1 MSRKRKRARAQQQDE
16 PTKSAPPPTIGTAL
30 GLVLKQ
36 AGVTLQP
43 ARQVDKVDPKK
54 AQALAPHPAK
64 RGEPL
69 SAARVAPPPRAAGE
83 PSKLTTTELRMLND
97 AYEGARPLAPKKP
110 RAKPISEQG
119 VATRNPGHEAQVRAQ
134 VHSEELAARTRLA
147 ALVSEGVR
155 FKIRR
160 EDDYVEGL
168 RADTSPKLLARIQ
181 GRGFSPEASLDLHG
195 MRATQV
201 APAIERFVRNHQ
213 RRGARHVLLIVGK
226 GLHSEDGT
234 SVLAPAAVEA
244 LTHGLPAPWV
254 VAFCT
259 AHSVHGG
266 VGAIAVLLRD

>member
-1 MSRKRKRARAQQQDE
+1 MPRKRKRAQQHAQE
-16 PTKSAPPPTIGTAL
+16 AAKHSPPPTIGTAL

-43 ARQVDKVDPKK
+43 ARKPDAK
-54 AQALAPHPAK
+54 ARAPQ
-64 RGEPL
+64 PL
-69 SAARVAPPPRAAGE
+69 PPPRVAPLVEQRPPPAASGK
-83 PSKLTTTELRMLND
+83 PVALTTADLRMLND
-97 AYEGARPLAPKKP
+97 AYQGARPLAAKHV
-110 RAKPISEQG
+110 RAKPVAERG
-119 VATRNPGHEAQVRAQ
+119 VAERNPVREAQVRAEAQ
-134 VHSEELAARTRLA
+134 SEELAARTRLA

-168 RADTSPKLLARIQ
+168 RADHSPKLLARVQ
-181 GRGFSPEASLDLHG
+181 GRGFTPEAKLDLHG
-195 MRATQV
+195 LRGNQV
-201 APAIERFVRNHQ
+201 APAIERFVRLHH

-226 GLHSEDGT
+226 GLHSEDGV
-234 SVLAPAAVEA
+234 SVVAPAAVHA

-266 VGAIAVLLRD
+266 CGALAVLLRD